1 MMVTEDDSKLTV
13 NDIAEAV
20 KRMSEIYFADEL
32 YKELETANV
41 VKMYNNKTKRRK
53 NLKNLIDC
61 VQKVC
66 ETGFDISSKD
76 VKPSVLVINPDNLD
90 LIIKEGKKYE

>member
-1 MMVTEDDSKLTV
+1 MLNKDKNKLTV

-41 VKMYNNKTKRRK
+41 VKKFKSRTKRRK
-53 NLKNLIDC
+53 NLKNLKDC

-66 ETGFDISSKD
+66 KTGFNIFNKD
-76 VKPSVLVINPDNLD
+76 VIPSVLVMNPDNLD
-90 LIIKEGKKYE
+90 LTIKEGKKYE

>member
-1 MMVTEDDSKLTV
+1 MLNKDENKLTV

-53 NLKNLIDC
+53 NLKNLKDC

-66 ETGFDISSKD
+66 ETGFNIFNKD
-76 VKPSVLVINPDNLD
+76 VIPSVLVMNPDNLD
-90 LIIKEGKKYE
+90 LTIKEGKKYE